1 MPEDKLFYK
10 NINISFK
17 TQKNRQCHK
26 ILLCKCTLQ
35 YIIDKEIGIIFFLIF
50 GLWGLRGCLRCKV

>member
-10 NINISFK
+10 NINISSK
-17 TQKNRQCHK
+17 IQKNRKRHI

-35 YIIDKEIGIIFFLIF
+35 YIIDKEIGIIFF
-50 GLWGLRGCLRCKV
+50 